1 VNRVHPA
8 AMSRLDRPSPSAPPA
23 LAIVNARVWTNDPR
37 RRWADAV
44 LIRDGQI
51 VAVGSS
57 AELRK
62 RATAGAAVVDARGWL
77 VLPSRAGDSLAPGSI
92 ATLMI
97 VERATSTEPPVP
109 VDEDAVAFA
118 LSEGR
123 IVLDRHGLAR

>member
-1 VNRVHPA
+1 
-8 AMSRLDRPSPSAPPA
+8 MSQIDRPGPASPPA

-44 LIRDGQI
+44 LVRDGRI

-62 RATAGAAVVDARGWL
+62 RAGAGTAVVDARGWL
-77 VLPSRAGDSLAPGSI
+77 VLPTRAGDSLAPGEM
-92 ATLMI
+92 ATMLI
-97 VERATSTEPPVP
+97 VERTTAADPPAP
-109 VDEDAVAFA
+109 ADEEAVAFA
-118 LSEGR
+118 LAEGR

>member
-1 VNRVHPA
+1 MHRAV
-8 AMSRLDRPSPSAPPA
+8 MSQIDRPSHATPPA

-44 LIRDGQI
+44 LVREGRV

-62 RATAGAAVVDARGWL
+62 RAGTGAAIVDARGWL
-77 VLPSRAGDSLAPGSI
+77 VLPARAGDSLAAGAM

-97 VERATSTEPPVP
+97 AERATSTEPPAP
-109 VDEDAVAFA
+109 ADDDAVAFE

-123 IVLDRHGLAR
+123 IVLDRHGLAE